1 MLLRLFQ
8 ILAILPL
15 PLMHTIGA
23 AAGWLTYAF
32 SHSYRERMQS
42 NLTQAGY
49 LSVLS
54 RTVAES
60 GKNLLELPFIW
71 CGEPARVLRSAQ
83 VHNWQIAQSAID
95 SGRGVIFLTP
105 HLGCFEIIAQVIA
118 SRSPL
123 TALYRPPRMAM
134 LEPLLQKA
142 RERSGLALAPA
153 NLSGVRTLLK
163 TLRKGGS
170 IGLLPDQVPRAGEGV
185 WTSFFGK
192 PAYTMTLPAKL
203 AQMSGAVLILSYAER
218 LPRGKGYSV
227 HFVPFDQ
234 TLTGTPEEQAGI
246 LNAAMENLIAR
257 CPSQYFW
264 SYNRYK
270 GRPPVTT
277 TGSDSSS

>member
-1 MLLRLFQ
+1 MLLRIFQ
-8 ILAILPL
+8 ILALLPL
-15 PLMHTIGA
+15 PLMHTLGA
-23 AAGWLTYAF
+23 GAGWLTYAF
-32 SHSYRERMQS
+32 SKAYRKRMKS

-49 LSVLS
+49 MSVLV
-54 RTVAES
+54 RTITES
-60 GKNLLELPFIW
+60 GKNLFELPFIW
-71 CGEPARVLRSAQ
+71 CGTPVRVLRSAQ
-83 VHNWQIAQSAID
+83 VHNWQIAQTAID

-142 RERSGLALAPA
+142 RERSGLTLAPA
-153 NLSGVRTLLK
+153 NMSGVRTLLK

-170 IGLLPDQVPRAGEGV
+170 VGLLPDQVPSAGEGV

-218 LPRGKGYSV
+218 LPHGKGYSV
-227 HFVPFDQ
+227 HFVPFNQ
-234 TLTGTPEEQAGI
+234 TLTGTPEQQAGT
-246 LNAAMENLIAR
+246 LNTAMENLIAR

-270 GRPPVTT
+270 GTPPV
-277 TGSDSSS
+277 GSSNVSVTS

>member
-1 MLLRLFQ
+1 MLLRFFQ
-8 ILAILPL
+8 ILALLPL
-15 PLMHTIGA
+15 PLMHTLGA
-23 AAGWLTYAF
+23 AAGWMTYAF
-32 SHSYRERMQS
+32 SNAYRARMLS

-49 LSVLS
+49 LSVLG
-54 RTVAES
+54 RTIAES

-71 CGEPARVLRSAQ
+71 CGTPARVLRSAQ
-83 VHNWQIAQSAID
+83 VHNWQIAQTAID

-142 RERSGLALAPA
+142 RERSGLTLAPA
-153 NLSGVRTLLK
+153 NMSGVRTLLK

-170 IGLLPDQVPRAGEGV
+170 VGLLPDQVPSAGEGV

-203 AQMSGAVLILSYAER
+203 AQMSGAVIILSYAER
-218 LPRGKGYSV
+218 LPYGKGYSV
-227 HFVPFDQ
+227 HFVSFDQ
-234 TLTGTPEEQAGI
+234 PLIGTPEQQAGL

-270 GRPPVTT
+270 GTPSIASSDVSVTP
-277 TGSDSSS
+277 